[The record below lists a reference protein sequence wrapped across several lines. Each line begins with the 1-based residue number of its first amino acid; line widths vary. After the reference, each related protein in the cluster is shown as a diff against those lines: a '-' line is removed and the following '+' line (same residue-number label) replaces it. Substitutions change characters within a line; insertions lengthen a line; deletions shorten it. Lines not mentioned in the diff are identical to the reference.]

1 MDFFKH
7 YPRKKIDLATIEEHY
22 KLGNY
27 QELYHFIQEAL
38 KTGVIIPIK
47 SSGSN
52 GKKPA
57 LYKTYRIQ
65 VTIENEATLVM

>member
-27 QELYHFIQEAL
+27 QELYYFIYESDA
-38 KTGVIIPIK
+38 GVIDTDK
-47 SSGSN
+47 QFGVYQ
-52 GKKPA
+52 
-57 LYKTYRIQ
+57 YKYTD
-65 VTIENEATLVM
+65 ENPNPWA